1 MNLEIQKEVK
11 DSVLFIKI
19 IGLMDYSTVDSF
31 KVEFPNNLNKIVVD
45 FSGLDFI
52 DSTGIGSILSII
64 HTASDRGVDVKF
76 EGLNENTRELFD
88 TVGVYRVMEAL
99 LRGGH

>member
-1 MNLEIQKEVK
+1 MNLEMKEEIK
-11 DSVLFIKI
+11 GSTLFVRI
-19 IGLMDYSTVDSF
+19 IGLMDYSTVDNF
-31 KVEFPNNLNKIVVD
+31 KVDFPDNINKIVVD

-64 HTASDRGVDVKF
+64 HTASDRGLDVEF
-76 EGLNENTRELFD
+76 AGLNEGTRELFD